1 MSAAV
6 ILVTFT
12 LGRWRLAVDAE
23 SLSRIDRENRL
34 LCFRDG
40 THARVDAIEPA
51 WDCLAS
57 AVLGLPEATPGVQGW
72 VAFGSEIFLLVDS
85 SFFRGEHAAEPPPSP
100 AASQFVSHL
109 FGRLLVFGTLATQ
122 GLLSAALSIKQAL
135 ELVPATALT
144 SIEDER
150 SQMREVLFWRGHA
163 VPVADWPM
171 FLMHQPWQPADSS
184 HFLVARSLKQRLL
197 ALPVQSPVQTEPAD
211 CAAIHDPTRPA
222 HGVLGWY
229 TIERGPV
236 ALLDLDAI
244 LDC

>member
-1 MSAAV
+1 MSGAV
-6 ILVTFT
+6 ILVTCT

-23 SLSRIDRENRL
+23 SLSRIDRENRV

-40 THARVDAIEPA
+40 THARVDVIEPA
-51 WDCLAS
+51 WDCSAS
-57 AVLGLPEATPGVQGW
+57 SVLGLPETAPGIRGW

-85 SFFRGEHAAEPPPSP
+85 TFFSIEHAAEPPPSP
-100 AASQFVSHL
+100 APSQFVSHL
-109 FGRLLVFGTLATQ
+109 FGKLLVFGTSATE

-135 ELVPATALT
+135 EVVPATAIT

-150 SQMREVLFWRGHA
+150 NQMREVLIWRGQA

-171 FLMHQPWQPADSS
+171 FLVHQPWQPADSS

-197 ALPVQSPVQTEPAD
+197 ALPVQAPVQTEPAD
-211 CAAIHDPTRPA
+211 CAASPDPTRPA

-229 TIERGPV
+229 TMERGPV